1 VQRLVTKSA
10 AASGSDTEAI
20 MNFQKQSLRD
30 FVPFTYARK
39 SWFQNVC
46 IIGLG
51 YIGLPTA
58 TLAAS
63 RGFDVRGV
71 DINRNTVATINAG
84 KCHFHELGLEALVNN
99 AVEEG
104 HLSASTEVAPADIF
118 MICVPTPAVPDG
130 EGNKVCDL
138 SFVLKAAE
146 SIAPHLKSGDL
157 VIVESTSPIGTC
169 DRVSEVLAKRRND
182 LTFPHQNGD
191 KSDVA
196 VAYCPERVIPGRM
209 ITELVENDRVIG
221 GMTPRCAEKAA
232 ALYRSFVNGKIH
244 ITSARVAEAVK
255 LTENSFRDVNIAFA
269 NELSMLFAGL
279 GVDTKEVIELANCHP
294 RVNILTPGPGVGGH
308 CIPVDPWFLWE
319 SMPERAPLI
328 RTARQVN
335 DAKAH
340 YVLDQI
346 LAEHAKTGGTV
357 ACLGLSYKAD
367 VDDFRESPAYE
378 IAEALHEKLGNKMIA
393 IDPFASALLAGKK
406 QPGFAV
412 TNNLEA
418 AANADMIVALVA
430 HKAFKVLNVRGNQKV
445 LDTCGLFAN
454 AA

>member
-1 VQRLVTKSA
+1 
-10 AASGSDTEAI
+10 
-20 MNFQKQSLRD
+20 MNIQKQSSCD
-30 FVPFTYARK
+30 FVPYTYARK
-39 SWFQNVC
+39 AWFQKVC

-58 TLAAS
+58 TLVAS

-71 DINRNTVATINAG
+71 DINRSTVATINDG
-84 KCHFHELGLEALVNN
+84 RCHFHELGLEALVNN

-104 HLSASTEVAPADIF
+104 HLSASIDVAPADIF
-118 MICVPTPAVPDG
+118 MICVPTPAIPDG
-130 EGNKVCDL
+130 EGNKICDL
-138 SFVLKAAE
+138 SFVIEAAK

-169 DRVSEVLAKRRND
+169 ERVSETLAKRRND
-182 LTFPHQNGD
+182 LSFPHQHGEN
-191 KSDVA
+191 SDIA
-196 VAYCPERVIPGRM
+196 IAYCPERVIPGRM

-232 ALYRSFVNGKIH
+232 ALYHSFVNGKIH
-244 ITSARVAEAVK
+244 ITSARAAEAVK
-255 LTENSFRDVNIAFA
+255 LTENSFRDLNIAFA

-279 GVDTKEVIELANCHP
+279 GVDAKEVIELANCHP

-328 RTARQVN
+328 RTARAVN
-335 DAKAH
+335 DAKTH
-340 YVLDQI
+340 YVLDEI
-346 LAEHAKTGGTV
+346 LAQHARTGGTV

-367 VDDFRESPAYE
+367 VDDFRESPAYV
-378 IAEALHEKLGNKMIA
+378 IAEALHEKLGTRMIA
-393 IDPFASALLAGKK
+393 VDPFAAALLAGKK

-412 TNNLEA
+412 TNDLEA
-418 AANADMIVALVA
+418 AASADMIVALVA
-430 HKAFKVLNVRGNQKV
+430 HKAFKTLTPRDDQTVV
-445 LDTCGLFAN
+445 DTCGLFAR
-454 AA
+454 A

>member
-1 VQRLVTKSA
+1 
-10 AASGSDTEAI
+10 
-20 MNFQKQSLRD
+20 MNFQKQSLHD

-39 SWFQNVC
+39 AWFQNVC

-58 TLAAS
+58 TLTAS

-118 MICVPTPAVPDG
+118 MICVPTPAVSDG

-191 KSDVA
+191 QSDVA

-319 SMPERAPLI
+319 SMP
-328 RTARQVN
+328 
-335 DAKAH
+335 
-340 YVLDQI
+340 
-346 LAEHAKTGGTV
+346 
-357 ACLGLSYKAD
+357 
-367 VDDFRESPAYE
+367 AYE

-393 IDPFASALLAGKK
+393 VDPFASALLAGKK
-406 QPGFAV
+406 QPNFAV
-412 TNNLEA
+412 TNDLEA
-418 AANADMIVALVA
+418 AASADMIVALVG
-430 HKAFKVLNVRGNQKV
+430 HKAFKVFTPRGDQKV
-445 LDTCGLFAN
+445 IDTCGLFAY

>member
-1 VQRLVTKSA
+1 
-10 AASGSDTEAI
+10 
-20 MNFQKQSLRD
+20 MNFPKQAIRD
-30 FVPFTYARK
+30 FVPFTYATN

-58 TLAAS
+58 TLVAS
-63 RGFDVRGV
+63 RGFNVRGV
-71 DINRNTVATINAG
+71 DINRSTVATINDG
-84 KCHFHELGLEALVNN
+84 RCHFHELGLDALVNT
-99 AVEEG
+99 AVENG
-104 HLSASTEVAPADIF
+104 NLSASVNVAPADIF
-118 MICVPTPAVPDG
+118 MICVPTPSVPDG
-130 EGNKVCDL
+130 QGNKVCDL
-138 SFVLKAAE
+138 SYVLEAAE

-169 DRVSEVLAKRRND
+169 DRVSETLARLRND
-182 LTFPHQNGD
+182 LSFPHQAGD
-191 KSDVA
+191 TSDVA
-196 VAYCPERVIPGRM
+196 IAYCPERVIPGRM

-221 GMTPRCAEKAA
+221 GMTPRCADKAA
-232 ALYRSFVNGKIH
+232 ALYRSFVNGKVH
-244 ITSARVAEAVK
+244 LTSAKVAEAVK

-279 GVDTKEVIELANCHP
+279 GVNTKEVIELANCHP

-335 DAKAH
+335 DNKAH
-340 YVLDQI
+340 YVLNQI
-346 LAEHAKTGGTV
+346 LEAYAENGGGTV

-367 VDDFRESPAYE
+367 VDDFRESPAFE
-378 IAEALHEKLGNKMIA
+378 ITEALHAKLGDNVIA

-406 QPGFAV
+406 RPAFKV
-412 TNNLEA
+412 TNDLAEA
-418 AANADMIVALVA
+418 AKADLVVALVS
-430 HKAFKVLNVRGNQKV
+430 HKAFRVFRPRDGQKV
-445 LDTCGLFAN
+445 VDTCGLFAT
-454 AA
+454 A